1 PLYPLF
7 FNDPHLI
14 AIYTLSLHDALPI
27 SKATKGYTN
36 NNDRMKGKH
45 YKITNKG
52 INFLR
57 DNGYD
62 LSYSAEDLKVSDLR
76 VPTELTFNNL
86 YFDFSSQSWGV
97 IGSRET
103 KKKYGINRGENL
115 NGDH

>member
-1 PLYPLF
+1 MYHF
-7 FNDPHLI
+7 MSRLI
-14 AIYTLSLHDALPI
+14 KSGFVL

-86 YFDFSSQSWGV
+86 YFDFSSRSWGV
-97 IGSRET
+97 IGSRSEEHT
-103 KKKYGINRGENL
+103 SELQSRFDL
-115 NGDH
+115 